1 MTKIILPF
9 YDKDGKLSP
18 ILNESIKNGA
28 TAENYPD
35 NQDLIIV
42 TLKKGDKNA
51 TALKAYE
58 VTVETDEAADVASEA
73 PEAAPEVKADEDLS
87 S

>member
-9 YDKDGKLSP
+9 YDTDGKLSP
-18 ILNESIKNGA
+18 ILNESLKAGA
-28 TAENYPD
+28 TAENYPG
-35 NQDLIIV
+35 NQNLIIV

-58 VTVETDEAADVASEA
+58 VTVEGEEAADEAPEA